1 MELRKKSFIGVALIG
16 IAIVITI
23 GVQRQSK
30 LLRGEEL
37 AGLYCSTCHLEP
49 SPEILPKRSWAAA
62 LGYMGYFLGIE
73 NTQYLDDEPAFVQA
87 NVRSRQEFL
96 QNENSFPAA
105 PVLDDGDWEALR
117 YYYIENSPENAL
129 PQFNKPPLQWELP
142 RFRSLGSSYRPPQAV
157 TTMVHIREDTN
168 EIYIG
173 DSELNALT
181 VLDQDGRIRVLLRRF
196 RPEITPVDIEFIN
209 GTAYAASIGDLLA
222 EEASDTR
229 PGSVS
234 TIELVD
240 QSIAD
245 ATATMTLDNL
255 YRVADM
261 EIADLNGD
269 GLNDFVIAGFGAID
283 GRVSWFESQGDGSYE
298 EHVLLGLPGAV
309 KIETHDFNNDDR
321 LDVMVLVSDARE
333 GLHLFIN
340 QGNNQFSA
348 QPIFETHSGY
358 GHSFFEL
365 QDFDGDGAMDVLV
378 VNGDNVDSD
387 PYNTLKNYHGL
398 RIYLNRGDSRFEE
411 AYFYP
416 LYGAFIAKSA
426 DFDNDGDLDIAA
438 ISFYPDFSSDQREAF
453 TYLENQGGLEFAAFT
468 NEDAMRGRWMTM
480 DVGDVDGDNDV
491 DVVLGGSYLRVGMF
505 AYPEI
510 YDELS
515 QRGPAVLI
523 LKNTLN

>member
-1 MELRKKSFIGVALIG
+1 MPSCALCQI
-16 IAIVITI
+16 
-23 GVQRQSK
+23 S
-30 LLRGEEL
+30 
-37 AGLYCSTCHLEP
+37 
-49 SPEILPKRSWAAA
+49 
-62 LGYMGYFLGIE
+62 
-73 NTQYLDDEPAFVQA
+73 
-87 NVRSRQEFL
+87 
-96 QNENSFPAA
+96 
-105 PVLDDGDWEALR
+105 WEALR

-129 PQFNKPPLQWELP
+129 PQFNKPPLQWELS

-181 VLDQDGRIRVLLRRF
+181 VLDQDGRIRVLLRGF

-298 EHVLLGLPGAV
+298 EHVLLGLPGACLLY
-309 KIETHDFNNDDR
+309 T
-321 LDVMVLVSDARE
+321 SDA
-333 GLHLFIN
+333 
-340 QGNNQFSA
+340 
-348 QPIFETHSGY
+348 
-358 GHSFFEL
+358 
-365 QDFDGDGAMDVLV
+365 
-378 VNGDNVDSD
+378 
-387 PYNTLKNYHGL
+387 
-398 RIYLNRGDSRFEE
+398 
-411 AYFYP
+411 
-416 LYGAFIAKSA
+416 A
-426 DFDNDGDLDIAA
+426 D
-438 ISFYPDFSSDQREAF
+438 E
-453 TYLENQGGLEFAAFT
+453 
-468 NEDAMRGRWMTM
+468 
-480 DVGDVDGDNDV
+480 
-491 DVVLGGSYLRVGMF
+491 
-505 AYPEI
+505 
-510 YDELS
+510 
-515 QRGPAVLI
+515 
-523 LKNTLN
+523 